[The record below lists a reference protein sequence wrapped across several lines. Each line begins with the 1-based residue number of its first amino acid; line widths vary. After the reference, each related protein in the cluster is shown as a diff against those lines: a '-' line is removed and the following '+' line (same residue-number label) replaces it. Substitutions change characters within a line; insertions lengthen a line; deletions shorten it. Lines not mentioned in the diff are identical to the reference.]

1 MGLAAIA
8 LIIIAGWQIV
18 ACEVANYELRE
29 DLRDIA
35 AQNGIRIGLNG
46 PQRDDDIRGFVIGR
60 AKEHT
65 IQLEP
70 AQVKVQRTGTAQA
83 QGLNLAVD
91 YDQAAGLLIHHAF
104 HRRCA
109 RQTDSTGA
117 RWALTLLGR
126 FVIQLVSERG
136 ARDRQGSPRSGVG
149 GSERSN
155 PKVI

>member
-1 MGLAAIA
+1 LVGLAAIA

-46 PQRDDDIRGFVIGR
+46 PQTDDDIRGFVIGR

-91 YDQAAGLLIHHAF
+91 YDQPIKLPGFSFTMHFTADAQGKPILPV
-104 HRRCA
+104 R
-109 RQTDSTGA
+109 D
-117 RWALTLLGR
+117 GR
-126 FVIQLVSERG
+126 
-136 ARDRQGSPRSGVG
+136 
-149 GSERSN
+149 
-155 PKVI
+155 